1 MALPRAFATLG
12 LLVGGGLLTVVFGL
26 SFFSLTALVQAAKTM
41 KCWTYAELARVE
53 FGKAGSTALQA
64 AIVVNN
70 SGSMIIYLII
80 IGDVLCGVAPDYNGL
95 ITNLSGIHDPSMFW
109 VSRPFVMAVL
119 CIVALAPLLSLRNLS
134 LLAPMST
141 AAVAVAGLFVS
152 SIVGLAITAA
162 WQGQLGD
169 FQWLPTAD
177 MLGHSPMRV
186 IINLLAVLPV
196 ITMSFVCHYN
206 LLPVVS

>member
-70 SGSMIIYLII
+70 SGSMI
-80 IGDVLCGVAPDYNGL
+80 
-95 ITNLSGIHDPSMFW
+95 
-109 VSRPFVMAVL
+109 MAVL